1 VHVLVVDADSHTNAR
16 LAAALEQADF
26 RVRTATSGEEALT
39 SVAGHV
45 PHVIVLD
52 RELPDI
58 DGLEVCRQVRLLPD
72 RIRIVMFS
80 YAAQAAEERVLG
92 LEAGADVYL
101 AEPVVVAELIARLR
115 ALARRDEPAEG
126 PVPLRLNGLMLDPAR
141 YALATDV
148 EYRELTPTE
157 YRLLELFM
165 QNPER
170 VLSHEE
176 IELSVWGRERPGSGS
191 LRVYVGYLRRKMLE
205 CAAGPSIQTVPATGY
220 VLLAC

>member
-1 VHVLVVDADSHTNAR
+1 MDVLVVDADCHTNAR
-16 LAAALEQADF
+16 LAAELEQAGF
-26 RVRTATSGEEALT
+26 RVGTAVSGEEALT
-39 SVAGHV
+39 SVAGHA
-45 PHVIVLD
+45 PYVIVLD

-58 DGLEVCRQVRLLPD
+58 DGLEVCRRVCLLPD

-80 YAAQAAEERVLG
+80 YAAQAAEERVRG
-92 LEAGADVYL
+92 LDAGADIYL

-115 ALARRDEPAEG
+115 ALVRRDEPAEG

-141 YALATDV
+141 YALATDA

-170 VLSHEE
+170 VLSRQE
-176 IELSVWGRERPGSGS
+176 IERNVWGRERPCSAS
-191 LRVYVGYLRRKMLE
+191 LRVYVGYVRRKMFE
-205 CAAGPSIQTVPATGY
+205 CAAGPTIQTVPAKGY
-220 VLLAC
+220 VLLPR

>member
-1 VHVLVVDADSHTNAR
+1 MHVLVVDADSHANAR
-16 LAAALEQADF
+16 LSPALEQAGF
-26 RVRTATSGEEALT
+26 RVGTAASGEEALT
-39 SVAGHV
+39 SVAGHA
-45 PHVIVLD
+45 PHVILLD

-58 DGLEVCRQVRLLPD
+58 DGFEVCRQVRLLPD

-101 AEPVVVAELIARLR
+101 AEPLVLAELVARLR
-115 ALARRDEPAEG
+115 ALMRRDEPGEG

-141 YALATDV
+141 YAVATDT

-176 IELSVWGRERPGSGS
+176 IERSVWGRERPGSAS
-191 LRVYVGYLRRKMLE
+191 LRVYVGYVRRKMGE
-205 CAAGPSIQTVPATGY
+205 CAAGPTIQTVPTKGY
-220 VLLAC
+220 VLLPR